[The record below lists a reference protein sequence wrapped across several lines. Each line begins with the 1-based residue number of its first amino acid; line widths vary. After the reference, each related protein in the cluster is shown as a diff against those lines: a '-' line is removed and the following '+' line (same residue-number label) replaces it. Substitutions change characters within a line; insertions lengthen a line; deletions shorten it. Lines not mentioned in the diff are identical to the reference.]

1 MLVILG
7 WFTFY
12 FLYHSLVLQAET
24 SEDLYEWKAALENAL
39 SQAPSA
45 ALPLGQNGIF
55 HNDKTESTEASG
67 DQCISPQLMLILD
80 HLRDIQ
86 PVKSTVVG
94 SPILLALEDI
104 DGSPSFLEKALRF
117 IEQHG
122 KHLFLVLF
130 IVVVPLCVPLGTGVP
145 YHTEL
150 SSDVSTDWLRIN
162 GSRTGRES
170 RVDSLRAAIYET
182 FPEPNRHLVQSSFDH
197 DELISVIQED
207 LLHEGSMSSELYSDS
222 GDGDVEDDDSTDN
235 DMLDDDE
242 CHDEH
247 NGSDDSTDNDIP
259 DDDGY
264 HDEHNGVEADIDD
277 DSEHSSSETIGESNS
292 NVGSNPCDDKVPIP
306 ILSQI
311 LLSNHCVTRYLS
323 HQVTWLVY
331 PVINSWLSIVYP
343 DQGFSY
349 RSVPPVPGGTYQSFR
364 LPVRGPP
371 ATRRYHQNRP
381 LMVDFGH
388 RQSIEGEIDRRRSIE
403 GEKGKKKKK
412 RKRRRGEEE

>member
-1 MLVILG
+1 MSVSALAACMAPLLLRPLLAG
-7 WFTFY
+7 DCEF
-12 FLYHSLVLQAET
+12 
-24 SEDLYEWKAALENAL
+24 EDDFNMGGDGSIQLLKAAAAANHA
-39 SQAPSA
+39 QA
-45 ALPLGQNGIF
+45 I
-55 HNDKTESTEASG
+55 
-67 DQCISPQLMLILD
+67 II
-80 HLRDIQ
+80 
-86 PVKSTVVG
+86 
-94 SPILLALEDI
+94 ILLEKYDI
-104 DGSPSFLEKALRF
+104 IF
-117 IEQHG
+117 
-122 KHLFLVLF
+122 
-130 IVVVPLCVPLGTGVP
+130 
-145 YHTEL
+145 
-150 SSDVSTDWLRIN
+150 DV
-162 GSRTGRES
+162 
-170 RVDSLRAAIYET
+170 
-182 FPEPNRHLVQSSFDH
+182 SSFDH

-343 DQGFSY
+343 DQGFPY

-371 ATRRYHQNRP
+371 ATGRYHQNRP
-381 LMVDFGH
+381 LTVDFGH
-388 RQSIEGEIDRRRSIE
+388 RQSIEGEIDRRRLIE
-403 GEKGKKKKK
+403 GEKRKKKKK
-412 RKRRRGEEE
+412 RKRRKKKRRRRIARAVLARTPSLAMGRP